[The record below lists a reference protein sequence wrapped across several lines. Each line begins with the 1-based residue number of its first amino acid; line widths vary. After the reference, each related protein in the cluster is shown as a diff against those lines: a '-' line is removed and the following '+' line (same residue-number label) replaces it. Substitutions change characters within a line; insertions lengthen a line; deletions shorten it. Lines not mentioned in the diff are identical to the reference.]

1 MDEFTGKLAVITGGA
16 SGVGCSLAFA
26 LAGAGARILVADVDA
41 KALAATRDALEAAG
55 ATAHARAC
63 DVTDPSS
70 LGDLAAFAFDTLG
83 GVQLVFANAGVASGE
98 AGPLWG
104 YADNDWKWCF
114 EVNFWGVVNTINAFM
129 PRLTEQGEESHL
141 VITGSANGAFLVYP
155 DQPIYSAA
163 KAAVQVVAEALFH
176 QTSAPGNPVQVH
188 ALFPGPHVVETGIF
202 DSDRVRPE
210 RFAKPSSAPDTGIHS
225 AEDLRRLM
233 EAFGTTLETTHP
245 DEVAQTALDGI
256 RRGRFWIL
264 PLTPATESQIKA
276 RTDAI
281 LARTDPPVPTIG

>member
-1 MDEFTGKLAVITGGA
+1 MDDFTGKLAVITGGA
-16 SGVGCSLAFA
+16 SGVGRSLAFA
-26 LAGAGARILVADVDA
+26 LAGAGARILVSDVDA
-41 KALAATRDALEAAG
+41 KALAETRDALEAAG
-55 ATAHARAC
+55 ATAHAHAC

-70 LGDLAAFAFDTLG
+70 VDEIATFAFDSLG
-83 GVQLVFANAGVASGE
+83 GAQLVFANAGVASGE

-114 EVNFWGVVNTINAFM
+114 EVNFWGVVNTVNAFM
-129 PRLTEQGEESHL
+129 PRLMEQGEESHL

-155 DQPIYSAA
+155 EQPIYAA
-163 KAAVQVVAEALFH
+163 TKAAVQVVAEALFH
-176 QTSAPGNPVQVH
+176 QASAPGNPVQVH

-225 AEDLRRLM
+225 ADDLRRLM
-233 EAFGTTLETTHP
+233 EAFGTTLKTTHP
-245 DEVAQTALDGI
+245 DDVAQAALDGI
-256 RRGRFWIL
+256 RQGRFWIL
-264 PLTPATESQIKA
+264 PLTPATESQIRA

-281 LARTDPPVPTIG
+281 LARTDPPIPTIG

>member
-1 MDEFTGKLAVITGGA
+1 MDDFTDKLAVITGGA
-16 SGVGCSLAFA
+16 SGVGRSLAFA
-26 LAGAGARILVADVDA
+26 LAGAGARVLVADVDA
-41 KALAATRDALEAAG
+41 KTLAETRDALEAAG
-55 ATAHARAC
+55 ATAHAHVC

-70 LGDLAAFAFDTLG
+70 VDEIAAFAFDSLG
-83 GVQLVFANAGVASGE
+83 GAQLVFANAGVASGE

-114 EVNFWGVVNTINAFM
+114 EVNFWGVVNTVNAFM
-129 PRLTEQGEESHL
+129 PRLMEQGEESHL

-155 DQPIYSAA
+155 EQPIYAA
-163 KAAVQVVAEALFH
+163 TKAAVQVLAEALFH

-225 AEDLRRLM
+225 ADDLRRLM
-233 EAFGTTLETTHP
+233 EAFGTTLKTTHP
-245 DEVAQTALDGI
+245 DDVAQTALDGI
-256 RRGRFWIL
+256 RQDRFWIL
-264 PLTPATESQIKA
+264 PLTPATESQIRA
-276 RTDAI
+276 RTEAI
-281 LARTDPPVPTIG
+281 LARSDPPVPTIG